1 MLYSVQL
8 ADHNPVVYSAPPRP
22 ELPPLPELLAPP
34 PISTEPIHNSKYYLD
49 SITFRVE
56 NELFKVPIR
65 CVSFKTEPF
74 RTLAARSLPQG
85 DGPVE
90 GMSDENPI
98 VLPDTSKVDFER
110 LLDVICVLDVK
121 SHPITSAEVWLSA
134 LMLATKWRLLN
145 VRKVAIE
152 TLDRMKLPPA
162 QLVQYGREC
171 KVAEWL
177 VKGYYTFSNQEQSLS
192 RSDAQDISRGLSID
206 DGFDDV
212 LKLAGLRERA
222 AQYRSNMDKMGMI
235 RTTILKAEVD
245 EYTTFEKYFYLEM

>member
-1 MLYSVQL
+1 MLYPVQVG
-8 ADHNPVVYSAPPRP
+8 DYDPVVYATSPPEP
-22 ELPPLPELLAPP
+22 LSPPAN
-34 PISTEPIHNSKYYLD
+34 STEPIRNSKYYLD
-49 SITFRVE
+49 SITFQVE

-110 LLDVICVLDVK
+110 LLDVICVLDVN

-134 LMLATKWRLLN
+134 LVLSTKWRLLD

-152 TLDRMKLPPA
+152 TLSGLKLTPA
-162 QLVQYGREC
+162 QLVRYGREC

-177 VKGYYTFSNQEQSLS
+177 VKGYHAFATQDQPLS
-192 RSDAQDISRGLSID
+192 RSNAQDISHGLSID

-212 LKLAGLRERA
+212 LKLAGLREILQSRL
-222 AQYRSNMDKMGMI
+222 RMDTI

-245 EYTTFEKYFYLEM
+245 EYTTFEKYFHLEM

>member
-110 LLDVICVLDVK
+110 LLDVICVL
-121 SHPITSAEVWLSA
+121 
-134 LMLATKWRLLN
+134 LLN